1 MAKSHSQA
9 KVQSGSKVTVVSIP
23 DVLPANETPPLTE
36 NQRLSANIIDFLR
49 GIDRGEWTMQTYG
62 IAGVFL
68 ETTGDPFSFH
78 RQRKIVME
86 LVRLGW
92 ARPRGSKSFSGY
104 TLVMPAKEI
113 LRKMGF

>member
-23 DVLPANETPPLTE
+23 DVLPANDIPPFTE
-36 NQRLSANIIDFLR
+36 NQKLSANIIDFLR
-49 GIDRGEWTMQTYG
+49 GIEREEWTMQTYG
-62 IAGVFL
+62 VAGVFL

-78 RQRKIVME
+78 RQRKMVTE

-92 ARPRGSKSFSGY
+92 ARPKGSKSFSGY
-104 TLVMPAKEI
+104 TLVMPAKDI
-113 LRKMGF
+113 LQKMGF